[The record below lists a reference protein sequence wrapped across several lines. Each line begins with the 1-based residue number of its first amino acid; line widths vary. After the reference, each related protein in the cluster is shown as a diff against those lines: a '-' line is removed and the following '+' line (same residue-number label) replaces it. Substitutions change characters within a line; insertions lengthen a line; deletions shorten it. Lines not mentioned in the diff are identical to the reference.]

1 MAGYRPMPPSSPM
14 LSHQNNRGPIYHH
27 PMNNHG
33 IVYPSHTMNGPIN
46 MHGQHNTHHHHLMT
60 RHHMAQQP
68 RQMLHHG
75 GITMTPK
82 VMPLNAKMQL
92 AAAIFGLVPN
102 RYSDENPPPNF

>member
-33 IVYPSHTMNGPIN
+33 IVYPPHSMNGPIN

-60 RHHMAQQP
+60 RHHMGQQP

-82 VMPLNAKMQL
+82 VMPLNASKLFKIVEIVQ
-92 AAAIFGLVPN
+92 IDYIDHTVVT
-102 RYSDENPPPNF
+102 R